1 MSRCF
6 ICDFSLLINICGFD
20 VSEDKMLHMGF
31 YIRKE
36 HMSLRSIFSKDE
48 LNKST
53 NLKDLKSYYDAF
65 KFFLSVT
72 TKLENAKRN
81 IQLLVVLTTKIV

>member
-20 VSEDKMLHMGF
+20 VSEDKMLHMDF
-31 YIRKE
+31 YVRKE

-72 TKLENAKRN
+72 NKLENAIKKL
-81 IQLLVVLTTKIV
+81 QLLVVLTAKII